1 MKMAHVLIIDDDSA
15 VRGVLRTMLTRE
27 GHSVHEEAGAE
38 AALALLATDR
48 PDVII
53 SDMYMPEMDGIEFL
67 IWLEGI
73 APEVPVIA
81 ISGGGQAGKTHVLDD
96 ARELGAAATLPK
108 PFTYEELHQ
117 VMARV
122 LA

>member
-1 MKMAHVLIIDDDSA
+1 MAQVLIIDDDPA

-27 GHSVHEEAGAE
+27 GHSVREEAGAE
-38 AALALLATDR
+38 AALALLAKER

-81 ISGGGQAGKTHVLDD
+81 ISGGGHAGKTHVLDD
-96 ARELGAAATLPK
+96 ARELGAAGTLSK

-117 VMARV
+117 LMAKV